1 MSHELLG
8 YDTETT
14 SNQPSTTR
22 VVQLA
27 ALRRN
32 LKGEISTVFNQLCNP
47 GCDISDGAKEIHGIS
62 TEMVRD
68 AEPDHEA
75 MKRFY
80 AYVFANKDEIIIVG
94 HNIVTFDLTILW
106 NLGGPKIPIL
116 FIDTF
121 VAATRV
127 FPESH
132 SHKLADLVQ
141 WLELGDFTKAHD
153 AEADIKMVFLLCDYI
168 FNGLKHSDR
177 DRYNWTYK
185 DFAEWCMRPRV
196 LKRAH
201 FGKHHGKLWGK
212 PLPGESRAK
221 YVPESYIRY
230 ICDKW
235 EDPSPD
241 MIETIWQ
248 KYRYRFKKLARR
260 RTANV

>member
-1 MSHELLG
+1 
-8 YDTETT
+8 
-14 SNQPSTTR
+14 

-32 LKGEISTVFNQLCNP
+32 QKGEVTPIFNQLANP
-47 GCDISDGAKEIHGIS
+47 GCDISDAANKVHGIS
-62 TEMVRD
+62 ADMVKD
-68 AEPDHEA
+68 AEPDSQA
-75 MKRFY
+75 MKRLY
-80 AYVFANKDEIIIVG
+80 AYISENKEQVIIVG

-106 NLGGPKIPIL
+106 NLGGPRISVL

-127 FPESH
+127 FPEAE
-132 SHKLADLVQ
+132 SHKLSDLVH
-141 WLELGDFTKAHD
+141 WLDLGDNSKAHD
-153 AEADIKMVFLLCDYI
+153 AEADINMVFLLCDYI
-168 FNGLKHSDR
+168 FNGLKETSLDKK
-177 DRYNWTYK
+177 DWTYK

-201 FGKHHGKLWGK
+201 FGKHHGKLWGR
-212 PLPGESRAK
+212 PMVGESREK
-221 YVPESYIRY
+221 YVPEGYIRY

-248 KYRYRFKKLARR
+248 KYRYRFKKLSRR